1 MLIPLLIVFF
11 LSILLYSFFFQSSS
25 VYEGMDVSG
34 NSSSTYQSY
43 DPNNALIL
51 AQQNAGNIE
60 YIMQRL
66 DGVQHLVQEVE
77 DISGNVVSLQQQVN
91 GLVSAQNDYAT
102 QMTGG
107 TAPTITGTN
116 TIGDD
121 EDEEDT

>member
-1 MLIPLLIVFF
+1 
-11 LSILLYSFFFQSSS
+11 
-25 VYEGMDVSG
+25 MDVSG
-34 NSSSTYQSY
+34 NTSYQSY
-43 DPNNALIL
+43 DPQNALIL

-66 DGVQHLVQEVE
+66 DGVQNLVQEVE

-107 TAPTITGTN
+107 TAPTITGT
-116 TIGDD
+116 GDD
-121 EDEEDT
+121 EEDEDEN